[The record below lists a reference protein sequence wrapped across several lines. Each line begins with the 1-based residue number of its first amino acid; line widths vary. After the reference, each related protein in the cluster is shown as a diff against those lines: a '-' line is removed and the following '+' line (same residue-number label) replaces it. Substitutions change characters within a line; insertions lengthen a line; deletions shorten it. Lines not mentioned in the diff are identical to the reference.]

1 MNEIWVKIQS
11 LSFKE
16 IHLKMLSEK
25 CGLCSYGLDVIA
37 SIPVLLNAN
46 YTPFTAIVFIMD

>member
-1 MNEIWVKIQS
+1 
-11 LSFKE
+11 
-16 IHLKMLSEK
+16 MLSEK

-37 SIPVLLNAN
+37 SIPVALNAN